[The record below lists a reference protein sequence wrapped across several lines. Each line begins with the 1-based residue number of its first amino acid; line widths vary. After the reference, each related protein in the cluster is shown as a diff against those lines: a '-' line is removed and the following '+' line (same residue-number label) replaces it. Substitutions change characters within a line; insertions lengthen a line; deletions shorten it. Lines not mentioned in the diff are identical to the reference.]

1 MRFFF
6 FFFPFPPPLF
16 LLLVRVEVLG
26 GCCCECAPVTN
37 DRIVLILQGRLF
49 GWGRADMGELT
60 SVVGRE
66 TRTVCRPTHIP
77 LPDGARCAALAPGSL
92 HVLAALDDGTTYVL
106 SWAAVVLFWVVGCR
120 CRFVDTV
127 ALYVRYLSK
136 KKNPASIY
144 LPGLCGAGPST
155 ARPARD
161 RRRTSGRPH
170 HCGLTPPMVC
180 LIASSRPTTL

>member
-1 MRFFF
+1 
-6 FFFPFPPPLF
+6 
-16 LLLVRVEVLG
+16 
-26 GCCCECAPVTN
+26 
-37 DRIVLILQGRLF
+37 
-49 GWGRADMGELT
+49 MGELT

-136 KKNPASIY
+136 KKKSRLDLPPRLVWGWAEHGQTGEGSTEDKWEASP
-144 LPGLCGAGPST
+144 LRSDT
-155 ARPARD
+155 ADGVFD
-161 RRRTSGRPH
+161 RLESADDVVIGSGDGHVLVATR
-170 HCGLTPPMVC
+170 L
-180 LIASSRPTTL
+180 R